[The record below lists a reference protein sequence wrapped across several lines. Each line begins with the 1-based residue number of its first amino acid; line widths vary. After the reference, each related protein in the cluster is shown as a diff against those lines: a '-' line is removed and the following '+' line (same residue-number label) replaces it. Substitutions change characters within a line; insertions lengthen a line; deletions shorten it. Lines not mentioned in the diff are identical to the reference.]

1 MEALLTDSNIFCIT
15 YNIKDQ
21 FGGMT
26 ASLLKRA
33 KIFGEQKNIPV
44 TVVTFAMNYE
54 LRNNVEALKGSKIG
68 DQTEVVNLY
77 EFLSGE
83 KFIPTTIKV
92 YDVKEDGCAVVKQK
106 NKRHYQVFENGKL
119 IMKKDFE
126 TYDGKLSSIYFFN
139 DELIIYKKN
148 EYDKNGY
155 LRRTIYYNTS
165 NNKWKQV
172 LFYRLDGT
180 CYLNKHLDY
189 IDNTYI
195 VRKIYHF
202 DKNGQLANEFNS
214 EEAMKK
220 FFLDALTATKQH
232 NFLIVDSKAMFPFII
247 DYTNTNTNEIYKIYM
262 NHNPQTNFPYTYN
275 STIRNKMKPIY
286 NQVEK
291 HDAIIVLTNE
301 QKTDLELR
309 FGVLDNCFVILHS
322 FSGHDDI
329 GEFEKRSLNKV
340 ISVARFDEQKQN
352 DHLIKAFS
360 KVIKE
365 IPDAVLEFYGFGDKQ
380 QEMQKLIDELGL
392 ANNVF
397 IKGFTN
403 DVKSVFKTV
412 AFKAMSS
419 KYEGQGLV
427 ILESLSYG
435 CPVISY
441 DTKYGPKDMI
451 KDGENGY
458 IVEYNNIDALAD
470 SMIKLLKN
478 PEQIKFLSQNCKNS
492 LENYTDEIFMENWIN
507 LFKTLVTRRMINNTL
522 NKCILDTRES
532 KWSDFDNKLFSINT
546 KLVIDEKWRT
556 NVNIGTVFYSLVNR
570 KSHENFEIKRDIIIE
585 DKQAHCFISELNLN
599 TISFESNDKKG
610 YWDLYLNLE
619 ILGEFKMLRCG
630 SSNHTEKF
638 NSIKSLDGFLVKP
651 YYTKHNNLTLQIQ

>member
-21 FGGMT
+21 FGGMI

-33 KIFGEQKNIPV
+33 KIFGEQRNIPV

-68 DQTEVVNLY
+68 NQTEVVNLY

-83 KFIPTTIKV
+83 KFIPTTTKV
-92 YDVKEDGCAVVKQK
+92 YDVKEDGCTVVEQK
-106 NKRHYQVFENGKL
+106 NKRHYQVFNNGKL

-126 TYDGKLSSIYFFN
+126 TYNGRLSSISFFN

-165 NNKWKQV
+165 NNKMKQV

-180 CYLNKHLDY
+180 CYLNKQLDY
-189 IDNTYI
+189 SDDTYI
-195 VRKIYHF
+195 IRKIYHF

-220 FFLDALTATKQH
+220 FFLDSLTTTRRH
-232 NFLIVDSKAMFPFII
+232 NFFIVDSKAMFPFII
-247 DYTNTNTNEIYKIYM
+247 DYTNSNMNEIYKIYM
-262 NHNPQTNFPYTYN
+262 NHNPHTSFPYKYDSN
-275 STIRNKMKPIY
+275 IRNTMKPIY
-286 NQVEK
+286 NQVDK

-301 QKTDLELR
+301 QQKDIELR
-309 FGVLDNCFVILHS
+309 FGKLNNCFVLPHS

-329 GEFEKRSLNKV
+329 GEFDKRSLNKV

-360 KVIKE
+360 KVTKE
-365 IPDAVLEFYGFGDKQ
+365 VPNAVLEFYGFGDKQ
-380 QEMQKLIDELGL
+380 QEMQKLMDELGL
-392 ANNVF
+392 VNNVF

-403 DVKSVFKTV
+403 DVKSVFKTA

-419 KYEGQGLV
+419 KYEGQPLV

-470 SMIKLLKN
+470 SMINLLKN
-478 PEQIKFLSQNCKNS
+478 PEKIKFLSQNCKNS
-492 LENYTDEIFMENWIN
+492 LEKYTDEIFIDNWIN
-507 LFKTLVTRRMINNTL
+507 LFEILVKRRMIKNTL

-532 KWSDFDNKLFSINT
+532 KWSDFDNKVFSINT
-546 KLVIDEKWRT
+546 KLVVDEKWRA
-556 NVNIGTVFYSLVNR
+556 NVNIETASYSLVNR
-570 KSHENFEIKRDIIIE
+570 SSHKKIDIKIDRIID
-585 DKQAHCFISELNLN
+585 DKQVNCFISELNLSN
-599 TISFESNDKKG
+599 VSFESNDQKG

-619 ILGEFKMLRCG
+619 VLGEFNMIRCG
-630 SSNHTEKF
+630 SSNTPEKLD
-638 NSIKSLDGFLVKP
+638 SIKSLDGFLITP